1 MRIVL
6 SFPKQPLSFAPSLQL
21 LFIHISINLKFVI
34 RTLLFDVEII
44 DFSRLSYLNS
54 VYSIRYFLKSFLLN
68 RDVYKE

>member
-1 MRIVL
+1 MTHPGSVTYPGP
-6 SFPKQPLSFAPSLQL
+6 PKGL

>member
-1 MRIVL
+1 ML
-6 SFPKQPLSFAPSLQL
+6 PTAGAEKASFMEL

-54 VYSIRYFLKSFLLN
+54 VYSIRYF
-68 RDVYKE
+68 